1 MTILSFKF
9 PILAFFFFVIVSLGF
24 TVPNPFQSL
33 PLPYLSLWF
42 FLPPC
47 LFAYLSIS
55 LSSLLPISFFLSLSL
70 PDSFSLS
77 PYFFSTS
84 HLSVHSLFPSLSAC
98 WSLWGTRAAPEC
110 CWLHQAIYGRSHW
123 CWCGGSKEARTPLYT
138 LSVCTYICAFI
149 HLFLLHQLNE
159 YHRVTN
165 RYPTIP
171 LIGKLKFL
179 MKYVKR
185 IIVKNRSVRMHII
198 RRIFWLHITIY
209 FSMIVALLF

>member
-1 MTILSFKF
+1 MIFPPSLS
-9 PILAFFFFVIVSLGF
+9 LCLSLY
-24 TVPNPFQSL
+24 L
-33 PLPYLSLWF
+33 PLFIALHF
-42 FLPPC
+42 FLT
-47 LFAYLSIS
+47 FS
-55 LSSLLPISFFLSLSL
+55 LSPWLFLSLSL
-70 PDSFSLS
+70 PI
-77 PYFFSTS
+77 FFSTL
-84 HLSVHSLFPSLSAC
+84 HLSVHSLCPSLSAC

-110 CWLHQAIYGRSHW
+110 RWLHQAIYGRSHW

-149 HLFLLHQLNE
+149 HLFLLYQLNE

-185 IIVKNRSVRMHII
+185 IIVKNWSVRMHII
-198 RRIFWLHITIY
+198 RRIFFFI
-209 FSMIVALLF
+209 SLFFFYDCCTFI